1 MTVQADMHTHTDYSD
16 GSCSPA
22 EVVRRAEKAD
32 LTHVAITDHDTVDGL
47 LSVREVSDPDV
58 KIIKG
63 MELSCEEPRSHILG
77 YGFDIEN
84 QKLRDRLR
92 FYQDERTKRMKK
104 MIKRINKRFD
114 DEITLEQVKRRAKG
128 GLLAKPHLAQALAEE
143 GVVDTI
149 REAFNKYLQ
158 RGEILDRV
166 SRERFTVSEA
176 VSVITK
182 AGGIA
187 VLAHPIFYPRPFH
200 LVQKFVE
207 LGGSG
212 LEVRYPDYT
221 DEQESD
227 YRQLARAND
236 LVPTGGTDFHG
247 APVKPETEIG
257 SVTVGGREID
267 ALEAAVEGSPYLG

>member
-1 MTVQADMHTHTDYSD
+1 MNVKADLHIHTDYSD

-22 EVVRRAEKAD
+22 EMIRRAKQAD
-32 LTHVAITDHDTVDGL
+32 LTHVAITDHDTIDGL
-47 LSVREVSDPDV
+47 LSAREATDSDL
-58 KIIKG
+58 KIVKG
-63 MELSCEEPRSHILG
+63 MELSCEEPRSHVLG
-77 YGFDIEN
+77 YGFDIDD
-84 QKLRDRLR
+84 KTLRERLS
-92 FYQDERTKRMKK
+92 FYQDERARRMKK
-104 MIKRINKRFD
+104 MIERINQRFD
-114 DEITLEQVKRRAKG
+114 RSITIEQVQRRAKG

-143 GVVDTI
+143 GIVNTI
-149 REAFNKYLQ
+149 REAFDRYLS

-176 VSVITK
+176 VSVIEN

-187 VLAHPIFYPRPFH
+187 ALAHPIFYPRPFH
-200 LVQKFVE
+200 LVQRFVE

-247 APVKPETEIG
+247 APVKPETELG
-257 SVTVGGREID
+257 SVTVGEHEISS
-267 ALEAAVEGSPYLG
+267 LEAAVDGSPYLG